1 MPKWN
6 IIAFAP
12 PPPSL
17 SIETGVFVTAIDHSN
32 VIFCL
37 RFIWEKRSGLWS
49 RWGRELL
56 SQSCGLEAAG
66 QTGNFKDGATQLF
79 VFQHL
84 CPYELGDLFGTP
96 VTMEKCKWC
105 LLGRESTRRGPRPHP
120 SEDKAFA
127 SRATYAYEIT
137 SDYLAKG
144 FLIDSGRCLAD
155 CAPMGRPPFS
165 LRAQEEGRKNHLRD
179 PPPHLL
185 TRSSPEETHLPA
197 KGRFGSNA
205 NSNTELTS
213 GTAAKDDNL
222 LPVLMIGFAICI
234 LANWEL
240 EWDQWVILHRSL
252 YSGPEWNR
260 WPRGESL

>member
-1 MPKWN
+1 M
-6 IIAFAP
+6 
-12 PPPSL
+12 
-17 SIETGVFVTAIDHSN
+17 FVTAIDHSN

-179 PPPHLL
+179 PPPPPPNALQPRRNASPGERAIRQQRQFKHWAHFWDCCKGWQFIARFNDRVCDMHTCQLG
-185 TRSSPEETHLPA
+185 TGVRSMSYFT
-197 KGRFGSNA
+197 
-205 NSNTELTS
+205 
-213 GTAAKDDNL
+213 
-222 LPVLMIGFAICI
+222 
-234 LANWEL
+234 
-240 EWDQWVILHRSL
+240 
-252 YSGPEWNR
+252 
-260 WPRGESL
+260 